1 MLEATNFYMFFLTIY
16 RLTSSTKQTSTTDST
31 TDFKNPVDKFL

>member
-1 MLEATNFYMFFLTIY
+1 MLETTNFYMFFLTIY
-16 RLTSSTKQTSTTDST
+16 QLTSSTKQTCT